1 MDRRPLPPPAVA
13 VDISSPSP
21 SPRRPKKR
29 QQLKLGGS
37 GGPPPTL
44 VVIDDDLT
52 PQKADATRT
61 PSFVAET
68 PLSPG
73 FAFDSDPS
81 VVKCSLSRA
90 KFGIT
95 GLICLESDNE
105 SELGAHLVNVS
116 KQDTTSALST
126 PPEHAGTDLRFHRAV
141 DLKVTGAEKDH
152 DTLCFPIDDAVSG
165 SYYKNNKD
173 IIQDGRHGVIDDC
186 IDATS
191 SFIQIVGASP
201 LHGCCMAKEALLQDC
216 MFDKEDFTGDQ
227 NCKGVIVDAR
237 KNHKTEADERKKK
250 LKEEKRHLLE
260 ERKRQKQQEK
270 LKKEALKSEAAE
282 AKKLE
287 KERQK
292 WEKGKFALKS
302 ILAEIDVKVIENG
315 SVGGHLLTRFAEK
328 GLSFRVTSNP
338 VERSIMWK
346 MNVPDHIAKDFVDK
360 NLTKKSVWLKALIAI
375 PKVQPRHAV
384 AIWKKYPTMR
394 SLLNV
399 YMDPKKSVH
408 EKEFLLKDLMVTGIV
423 GTEDRRLGEICS
435 KRVYRVLMA
444 QTGGIKTDDVEE
456 GADFFHC

>member
-29 QQLKLGGS
+29 QQLKPGGS

-68 PLSPG
+68 PFSPG

-90 KFGIT
+90 NFGNASSDKF
-95 GLICLESDNE
+95 
-105 SELGAHLVNVS
+105 A
-116 KQDTTSALST
+116 
-126 PPEHAGTDLRFHRAV
+126 
-141 DLKVTGAEKDH
+141 
-152 DTLCFPIDDAVSG
+152 
-165 SYYKNNKD
+165 
-173 IIQDGRHGVIDDC
+173 
-186 IDATS
+186 ATS
-191 SFIQIVGASP
+191 SFVQIVGASP
-201 LHGCCMAKEALLQDC
+201 LHGCCMAKEALLQTGNHSDDQDC

-227 NCKGVIVDAR
+227 NCKGVIVDGR

-346 MNVPDHIAKDFVDK
+346 MNVPDHIAKVSEQNQYK
-360 NLTKKSVWLKALIAI
+360 NPSNASCWKCPPVEEILSKLTTHYSNVHSRQCIDEAELAEHVVGLTCSLANCQFRSRLETCLHWNQARAGYSLFIRLKALIAI

-399 YMDPKKSVH
+399 YMDPNKSVH